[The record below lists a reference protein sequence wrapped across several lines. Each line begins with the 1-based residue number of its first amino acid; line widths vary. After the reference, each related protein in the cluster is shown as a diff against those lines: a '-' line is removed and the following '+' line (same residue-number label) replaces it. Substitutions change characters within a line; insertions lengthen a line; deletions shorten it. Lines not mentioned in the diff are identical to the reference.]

1 MNMNLLL
8 PALIFFI
15 SYLAG
20 SISSAIIVCRAFGL
34 PDPRTTGSN
43 NPGATNVMR
52 LGGKKA
58 AIITL
63 VGDLL
68 KGLIPV
74 AIVNLLALS
83 PLALALSAL
92 GAFLGHLFPI
102 FFGFKGGK
110 GVATAFGAILGL
122 SPLVALCAFGTWIL
136 VFATTKISSLS
147 ALTAAVLA
155 PLFLYLFKAPL
166 EIVIVVIV
174 MDLLLIYR
182 HKANISRLLKGEEG
196 KMNLK
201 K

>member
-136 VFATTKISSLS
+136 VFLTTKISSLS

-155 PLFLYLFKAPL
+155 PLFLYLFKAPF

>member
-1 MNMNLLL
+1 MNLLL

-136 VFATTKISSLS
+136 VFLTTKISSLS

-155 PLFLYLFKAPL
+155 PLFLYLFKAPF
-166 EIVIVVIV
+166 EIVIVVIM

>member
-136 VFATTKISSLS
+136 VFLTTKISSLS

>member
-136 VFATTKISSLS
+136 VFLTTKISSLS

-155 PLFLYLFKAPL
+155 PLFLYLFKAPF
-166 EIVIVVIV
+166 EIVIVVIM

>member
-63 VGDLL
+63 VGDLF

-136 VFATTKISSLS
+136 VFLTTKISSLS

-166 EIVIVVIV
+166 EVVIVVIV

>member
-8 PALIFFI
+8 PALIFLI

-136 VFATTKISSLS
+136 VFLTTKISSLS

-155 PLFLYLFKAPL
+155 PLFLYLFKAPF
-166 EIVIVVIV
+166 EIVIVVIM

>member
-1 MNMNLLL
+1 MNLLL

-83 PLALALSAL
+83 PLTLALSAL

-136 VFATTKISSLS
+136 VFLTTKISSLS

-155 PLFLYLFKAPL
+155 PLFLYLFKAPF
-166 EIVIVVIV
+166 EIVIVVIM